1 MSSKGDTIKEFQQ
14 CITKAVHNQGRRRLG
29 RNQSTYHNDTITD
42 RIASLKQPL
51 LGARAGLKAVLVCLA
66 LMQES

>member
-1 MSSKGDTIKEFQQ
+1 
-14 CITKAVHNQGRRRLG
+14 VHNQGRRRLG